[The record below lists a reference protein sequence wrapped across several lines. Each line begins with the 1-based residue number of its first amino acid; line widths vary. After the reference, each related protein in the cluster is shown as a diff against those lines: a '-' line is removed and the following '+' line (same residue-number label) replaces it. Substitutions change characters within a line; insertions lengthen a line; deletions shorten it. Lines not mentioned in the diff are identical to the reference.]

1 MENMVHQ
8 FAVVFCA
15 FLLSDFH
22 GYFVYGTNKSKGS
35 GNEHQQQ
42 LFNLLV
48 SQNRRFEILESRNRE
63 LLAMVERQSKQMSH
77 MTSNILELQ
86 ETVEKQRHQLD
97 SVYKIL
103 NDNKN
108 DNRTETYIND
118 NTDQKSKNN

>member
-1 MENMVHQ
+1 MENMVHP

-22 GYFVYGTNKSKGS
+22 GYFVYGANKSKGPD
-35 GNEHQQQ
+35 NEHQQ
-42 LFNLLV
+42 LIFNILV

-63 LLAMVERQSKQMSH
+63 LLEMVERQTKQMSH
-77 MTSNILELQ
+77 MASNILELQ

>member
-1 MENMVHQ
+1 MENMVNI

-35 GNEHQQQ
+35 DNEHQQQ

-86 ETVEKQRHQLD
+86 ETVEAQRHQLD

-103 NDNKN
+103 KENTNDK
-108 DNRTETYIND
+108 RTETYIND

>member
-1 MENMVHQ
+1 MENMVNI

-22 GYFVYGTNKSKGS
+22 GYFVYGANKSKCS
-35 GNEHQQQ
+35 DNEHQQQ

-77 MTSNILELQ
+77 MTSNILDLQ
-86 ETVEKQRHQLD
+86 ETVEAQRHQLD

-103 NDNKN
+103 KENANDK
-108 DNRTETYIND
+108 RTETYING
-118 NTDQKSKNN
+118 NKDQKSKNN

>member
-22 GYFVYGTNKSKGS
+22 GYFVYGANKSKGS
-35 GNEHQQQ
+35 DNEHQQ
-42 LFNLLV
+42 LIFNLLV

-86 ETVEKQRHQLD
+86 ETVEAQRHQLD

>member
-15 FLLSDFH
+15 FLLSDCR
-22 GYFVYGTNKSKGS
+22 GYFVYGTNKSIGPD
-35 GNEHQQQ
+35 NEHQQQ

-86 ETVEKQRHQLD
+86 ETVEAQRHQLD

-103 NDNKN
+103 KENTNDKRNG
-108 DNRTETYIND
+108 TYIND

>member
-1 MENMVHQ
+1 
-8 FAVVFCA
+8 
-15 FLLSDFH
+15 
-22 GYFVYGTNKSKGS
+22 
-35 GNEHQQQ
+35 
-42 LFNLLV
+42 
-48 SQNRRFEILESRNRE
+48 
-63 LLAMVERQSKQMSH
+63 MVERQTKQMSH
-77 MTSNILELQ
+77 MASNILELQ

>member
-35 GNEHQQQ
+35 DNEHQQQ

-63 LLAMVERQSKQMSH
+63 LLAMVERQTKQMSH
-77 MTSNILELQ
+77 MASNILELQ

-103 NDNKN
+103 KENTNDKRNG
-108 DNRTETYIND
+108 TYIND

>member
-1 MENMVHQ
+1 M
-8 FAVVFCA
+8 
-15 FLLSDFH
+15 
-22 GYFVYGTNKSKGS
+22 YGANKSKGS
-35 GNEHQQQ
+35 DNEHQQQ

-63 LLAMVERQSKQMSH
+63 LLEMVERQTKQMSH
-77 MTSNILELQ
+77 MASNILELQ

-97 SVYKIL
+97 SVNKIL

>member
-22 GYFVYGTNKSKGS
+22 GYFVYGTNKSIGP

-63 LLAMVERQSKQMSH
+63 LLAMVERQSKQISH

-86 ETVEKQRHQLD
+86 ETVEAQRHQLD

-103 NDNKN
+103 KENTNDK
-108 DNRTETYIND
+108 RTGTYIID

>member
-1 MENMVHQ
+1 MENMVHP

-22 GYFVYGTNKSKGS
+22 GYFVYGANKSKGPD
-35 GNEHQQQ
+35 NEHQQ
-42 LFNLLV
+42 LIFNLLV

-63 LLAMVERQSKQMSH
+63 LLEMVERQTKQMSH
-77 MTSNILELQ
+77 MASNILELQ

-108 DNRTETYIND
+108 DNRAETYIND

>member
-1 MENMVHQ
+1 M
-8 FAVVFCA
+8 
-15 FLLSDFH
+15 
-22 GYFVYGTNKSKGS
+22 YGTNKSKGPD
-35 GNEHQQQ
+35 NEQQQQ

-86 ETVEKQRHQLD
+86 ETVEAQRHQLE

-103 NDNKN
+103 KENTNDK
-108 DNRTETYIND
+108 RTETYIND

>member
-86 ETVEKQRHQLD
+86 ETVEAQRHQLD

-103 NDNKN
+103 KENTNDKRNG
-108 DNRTETYIND
+108 TYIND